1 MSRKGIGFKYMG
13 NFQNSGDKRGGFGGG
28 RGGDRGG
35 SRGGFSGGRGG
46 DRGGFGGGRGGD
58 RGGNRGGFGGD
69 RDRSVTMHKAVCAEC
84 HKECEVPFR
93 PSGDKPVF
101 CSECFGGKRE
111 AGDRGERKE
120 YNREPRREFNS
131 SRAQSSGP
139 SQEDLKKQLVEVNAK
154 LDKLI
159 NVVEKFLE
167 AKGDVKKE
175 VKEKPLV
182 ETKSAKK
189 TTLKNIVKKALK
201 K

>member
-1 MSRKGIGFKYMG
+1 MLLSRKGIGFKYMG
-13 NFQNSGDKRGGFGGG
+13 NFQNNGDKRGGFGGG
-28 RGGDRGG
+28 RGG
-35 SRGGFSGGRGG
+35 
-46 DRGGFGGGRGGD
+46 FG
-58 RGGNRGGFGGD
+58 GGD
-69 RDRSVTMHKAVCAEC
+69 RDRSVTMHKAVCADC
-84 HKECEVPFR
+84 GKDCEVPFR
-93 PSGDKPVF
+93 PSGGKPVL
-101 CSECFGGKRE
+101 CSECFSGKRE

-131 SRAQSSGP
+131 RPAQSSGP

-167 AKGDVKKE
+167 AKGYTKKE

-182 ETKSAKK
+182 ETKAAKK